1 MRTSP
6 PVLLLV
12 LLVVVGANGAFAFG
26 PQVGVPGSSAQGM
39 VRSEQDE
46 AAEEQVAEVAGE
58 DARQE
63 IEPEP
68 EPAATVPGALPAIGL
83 VTTDEQEAALR
94 LVETILA
101 EQRLLLSGQ
110 NFVYQAEGRRDPF
123 RSLLAVGSREI
134 AAPELRPA
142 GLSGFL
148 ISEITIVATA
158 SYQGRWQAMIMG
170 RDRRTYFVRVG
181 DVLYDG
187 RIVEIAGEEVIFE
200 QEVEDLLG
208 ARSKLRVSKR
218 LVIGNQE
225 Y

>member
-1 MRTSP
+1 MRTSR

-26 PQVGVPGSSAQGM
+26 PHVGVLVSSGQGM

-46 AAEEQVAEVAGE
+46 AVEEQVAEVAGE

-63 IEPEP
+63 VEP
-68 EPAATVPGALPAIGL
+68 EPAATGPGALPAIGIA
-83 VTTDEQEAALR
+83 TTDEQEVALR

-101 EQRLLLSGQ
+101 EQRQLLSGQ
-110 NFVYQAEGRRDPF
+110 NFVYQAGGRRDPF
-123 RSLLAVGSREI
+123 RSLLAVRSREI

-142 GLSGFL
+142 GLAGFL
-148 ISEITIVATA
+148 TSEITIVATA

-187 RIVEIAGEEVIFE
+187 RIVEIAGEQVVFE
-200 QEVEDLLG
+200 QDVEDLLG

>member
-63 IEPEP
+63 VEP
-68 EPAATVPGALPAIGL
+68 EPAATDPGALPAIGL
-83 VTTDEQEAALR
+83 VTTDEQDAALR

-110 NFVYQAEGRRDPF
+110 NFVYHAEGRRDPF
-123 RSLLAVGSREI
+123 RSLLAVRRREI

>member
-1 MRTSP
+1 MLDPSKKLVYAVESVVDIAYNGGAE
-6 PVLLLV
+6 PV
-12 LLVVVGANGAFAFG
+12 
-26 PQVGVPGSSAQGM
+26 
-39 VRSEQDE
+39 R
-46 AAEEQVAEVAGE
+46 
-58 DARQE
+58 
-63 IEPEP
+63 
-68 EPAATVPGALPAIGL
+68 
-83 VTTDEQEAALR
+83 
-94 LVETILA
+94 
-101 EQRLLLSGQ
+101 
-110 NFVYQAEGRRDPF
+110 
-123 RSLLAVGSREI
+123 SREI

-142 GLSGFL
+142 GLAGFL

-187 RIVEIAGEEVIFE
+187 RIVEIAGEQVIFE
-200 QEVEDLLG
+200 QDVEDLLG